1 MIRRSRGERAT
12 ARTIG
17 PRSGQNGRRGR
28 ESVII
33 SAGIAILAAVVLIC
47 TGLVVVPLWTALV
60 QGWRFQPIAD
70 QCKMLKDAHA
80 RAACER
86 EADGRCIL
94 PDATSNTQ
102 PSLYRAYD
110 IAPRSLSNSYAPMGT
125 LTIEIFKPEIFKPE
139 IFKPSSAKRAERSE
153 RIPQDQ

>member
-1 MIRRSRGERAT
+1 LSRLAFLWRFLHLLAVVACRSKTRH
-12 ARTIG
+12 
-17 PRSGQNGRRGR
+17 

-47 TGLVVVPLWTALV
+47 AGLVVVPLWTALV

-86 EADGRCIL
+86 EADGR
-94 PDATSNTQ
+94 SF
-102 PSLYRAYD
+102 
-110 IAPRSLSNSYAPMGT
+110 NSG
-125 LTIEIFKPEIFKPE
+125 
-139 IFKPSSAKRAERSE
+139 
-153 RIPQDQ
+153 